1 LKKQQKLQVDPLL
14 FHENM
19 LQRLKLCFQ
28 LSVKYLA
35 VKKVKQL
42 GLSFTEIFERRLFI
56 QHILQDENI
65 AKEWK

>member
-1 LKKQQKLQVDPLL
+1 MVKKQQKLQVDPLF

-19 LQRLKLCFQ
+19 LKRLKLCFQ

-42 GLSFTEIFERRLFI
+42 GLSFTELLEKCYNI
-56 QHILQDENI
+56 QHMLCNEKNC
-65 AKEWK
+65 